1 MSAVATAH
9 SQFVNVFQ
17 VQLQSSTEIRK
28 SATKPDP
35 DRRISGGKEE
45 SPGTRQQGQSD
56 NCNPAS
62 HRHFIALGI
71 LTPAGEER
79 ARGRTSLVAE
89 ANPGLEV
96 GSIQS
101 QDHQGRQVKVV
112 VHPGLIESQV
122 ESVFIVTFLFP
133 SISLNTVRAREP
145 EMGGSP
151 QHGESPQHGGGG
163 RQGLALHQMC
173 KTVLARPSLH
183 DRLQSSWWLGFCFES
198 PLKATAT
205 ELQCLM
211 SGVCSELEPQFLLLL
226 NKPVK

>member
-1 MSAVATAH
+1 MSEVATAH
-9 SQFVNVFQ
+9 SQFVNVFE
-17 VQLQSSTEIRK
+17 VQLQSSSEIRK
-28 SATKPDP
+28 SAAKPDP
-35 DRRISGGKEE
+35 DRRVSGGEE
-45 SPGTRQQGQSD
+45 EAPGTRQQGQSD

-112 VHPGLIESQV
+112 VHPGLTESQV

-145 EMGGSP
+145 EMV
-151 QHGESPQHGGGG
+151 GEGISTAWGRG

-173 KTVLARPSLH
+173 KTLLARPSLH

>member
-17 VQLQSSTEIRK
+17 VQLQSSSEIRK
-28 SATKPDP
+28 SAAKPDL
-35 DRRISGGKEE
+35 DRRVSGGKEE
-45 SPGTRQQGQSD
+45 APGTRQQGQSD

-71 LTPAGEER
+71 LTPAGEKR
-79 ARGRTSLVAE
+79 AGGRTSLVAE

-112 VHPGLIESQV
+112 VHPGLTESQV

-133 SISLNTVRAREP
+133 SISLNTVRARES
-145 EMGGSP
+145 EMVCVCGGVSTAW
-151 QHGESPQHGGGG
+151 GRG
-163 RQGLALHQMC
+163 RQGLALHQMS
-173 KTVLARPSLH
+173 KTVLERPSLH
-183 DRLQSSWWLGFCFES
+183 NRL
-198 PLKATAT
+198 
-205 ELQCLM
+205 
-211 SGVCSELEPQFLLLL
+211 
-226 NKPVK
+226 